1 METDKQKSKAAEKL
15 AMRLSMKKGRG
26 VSAADPPTSSSSA
39 SAAAD
44 AGDDTEEL
52 HAVKAE
58 KLRQHKLQES
68 NRNQH
73 MLAAKNRA
81 KVQLQ
86 KRLEELAAKKK
97 VPVLYMVIHTIAM
110 MT

>member
-1 METDKQKSKAAEKL
+1 
-15 AMRLSMKKGRG
+15 MKKGRG
-26 VSAADPPTSSSSA
+26 PSAADPPPSSSSSKVEA
-39 SAAAD
+39 EED
-44 AGDDTEEL
+44 GEL

-97 VPVLYMVIHTIAM
+97 VRALVHLACRGSPLLFYRNCCSGRR
-110 MT
+110 